1 MFGKRKLIDSEAPKK
16 KKKWKEEL
24 HDDLDDIDL
33 ECLKYVEEEEDVDNN
48 TTTNNNDDDINK
60 CNDKESSINSDL
72 LDEKDKTNNNKALNI
87 SNKMELINNISND
100 NQCVAKKRRYDWM
113 SSDDED
119 ITSDDDEESLIKEDI
134 KENTPDKKNYDT
146 SNNIKDKISKSLEY
160 DISEYEHINN
170 NRYNNNNHEDKNFIK
185 VESKNNSINNNN
197 DITYDILNDINRF
210 SINPVDIKLEDIE
223 HIITYIYFNNIHF
236 NCSIKNFVE
245 FLENN
250 ISNKIIQI
258 NSDKLTNHTILYKY
272 DEKNN
277 DTVIINKFTHHGK
290 LFVQVK
296 TYEDVVTLLKLNE
309 TLFMGR
315 VLKSIQAYRKN
326 DRFFI
331 LQAPSQYKYFIHL
344 AVNEKNKRKRKG

>member
-1 MFGKRKLIDSEAPKK
+1 MFGKRKLIDSQEPKK

-33 ECLKYVEEEEDVDNN
+33 ECLKYVEEDVQEDDVDKN
-48 TTTNNNDDDINK
+48 TTTNNNNNDDDINDCDNK
-60 CNDKESSINSDL
+60 KSTVYSDL
-72 LDEKDKTNNNKALNI
+72 LDEKDKINKDKALNL
-87 SNKMELINNISND
+87 SDKMELINNISND
-100 NQCVAKKRRYDWM
+100 NQCVTKKRRYDWM

-119 ITSDDDEESLIKEDI
+119 ITSDEDEESLINEDI
-134 KENTPDKKNYDT
+134 KEKTTDKIKYDT
-146 SNNIKDKISKSLEY
+146 SNNIKDKISKDLEQ

-170 NRYNNNNHEDKNFIK
+170 NKYNNNNNEDKTFIK
-185 VESKNNSINNNN
+185 VESKNNSIHNNN
-197 DITYDILNDINRF
+197 ITYDILNDINKF
-210 SINPVDIKLEDIE
+210 SINPVDIKMQDIE

-250 ISNKIIQI
+250 INNKIIQI

-290 LFVQVK
+290 LFVHVK

-315 VLKSIQAYRKN
+315 IIKSIQAYRKN

-331 LQAPSQYKYFIHL
+331 LQAPSQYK
-344 AVNEKNKRKRKG
+344 

>member
-1 MFGKRKLIDSEAPKK
+1 MFGKRKLIDSQEPKK

-33 ECLKYVEEEEDVDNN
+33 ECLKYVEEDVQEDDVDKN
-48 TTTNNNDDDINK
+48 TTTHNNNNDDDINECDNK
-60 CNDKESSINSDL
+60 KSTVYSDL
-72 LDEKDKTNNNKALNI
+72 LDEKDKINKDKALNL
-87 SNKMELINNISND
+87 SDKMELINNI
-100 NQCVAKKRRYDWM
+100 M
-113 SSDDED
+113 
-119 ITSDDDEESLIKEDI
+119 
-134 KENTPDKKNYDT
+134 
-146 SNNIKDKISKSLEY
+146 
-160 DISEYEHINN
+160 
-170 NRYNNNNHEDKNFIK
+170 
-185 VESKNNSINNNN
+185 ESKNNSIHNNN
-197 DITYDILNDINRF
+197 ITYDILNDINKF
-210 SINPVDIKLEDIE
+210 SINPVDIKMQDIE

-250 ISNKIIQI
+250 INNKIIQI

-290 LFVQVK
+290 LFVHVK

-315 VLKSIQAYRKN
+315 IIKSIQAYRKN

-331 LQAPSQYKYFIHL
+331 LQAPSQYKYFINL
-344 AVNEKNKRKRKG
+344 AVHEKNKRKRKG

>member
-1 MFGKRKLIDSEAPKK
+1 MFGKRKLIDLQEPKK

-24 HDDLDDIDL
+24 NDDLDDIDL

-48 TTTNNNDDDINK
+48 TTTNNNDDHINEFY
-60 CNDKESSINSDL
+60 NKESSIYSDL
-72 LDEKDKTNNNKALNI
+72 LDEKDKINKDKVLNI

-100 NQCVAKKRRYDWM
+100 NQCVTKKRRYDWM

-119 ITSDDDEESLIKEDI
+119 ITSDDDEEILIKEDI
-134 KENTPDKKNYDT
+134 KENTTDNIKYDT
-146 SNNIKDKISKSLEY
+146 SNNIKDKIWKDLEQ

-170 NRYNNNNHEDKNFIK
+170 YRYNNNNNENKNFIK
-185 VESKNNSINNNN
+185 VESKNNSIHNNN
-197 DITYDILNDINRF
+197 ITYDIINNINKF

-250 ISNKIIQI
+250 INNKIIQI

-277 DTVIINKFTHHGK
+277 DTIIINKFTHHGK
-290 LFVQVK
+290 FFVHVK

-315 VLKSIQAYRKN
+315 VIKSIQAYRKN

-331 LQAPSQYKYFIHL
+331 LQAPSQYKYFINL
-344 AVNEKNKRKRKG
+344 AVNEKNKKKRKG